1 MRTQLYAELAQKDAM
16 IRYLEAQIGQRDVF
30 DDEEEAIIGKTISGL
45 LDMVES

>member
-1 MRTQLYAELAQKDAM
+1 MRTQLYAEFAQKDAM

-30 DDEEEAIIGKTISGL
+30 DDEEEAIRKDYQD